1 MTTTV
6 NAVNETYAFLTAH
19 QGLGDGREIRVI
31 APSAVEDFQ
40 LSLGTVRALYAL
52 AVAAQGMRQKI
63 AEADAAYQA
72 ATGER

>member
-1 MTTTV
+1 MTTTAE
-6 NAVNETYAFLTAH
+6 AVNETYAFLAAH
-19 QGLGDGREIRVI
+19 QPLSDNREVRVVS
-31 APSAVEDFQ
+31 SAGAEGFQ